1 MESHIFNV
9 AVCCPLSPDSI
20 KVEGEDD
27 DAEMVAMAAEFERK
41 KAARREQLRLDQLSR
56 QQKAEKEADQPP
68 AKKIKSEADVQ
79 RIVSGD
85 FIQSL
90 FHLSRSV
97 PLFAYCFPCS
107 CRLMRVFR
115 PRWLSTRRPQMLRL
129 THWMSSWTSC
139 WPHARQHLLQ
149 MSCRLLLRRPS
160 RRTRRLACL
169 LGT

>member
-1 MESHIFNV
+1 M
-9 AVCCPLSPDSI
+9 SPDSI

-41 KAARREQLRLDQLSR
+41 KAARREQLRQDQLSR
-56 QQKAEKEADQPP
+56 QKAEKEADQPP
-68 AKKIKSEADVQ
+68 TKKIKSEVDVQ

-90 FHLSRSV
+90 FQLSRSV
-97 PLFAYCFPCS
+97 PLFTYYFPCS

-129 THWMSSWTSC
+129 TLWMSSWTSC
-139 WPHARQHLLQ
+139 WLRARQHLLQ
-149 MSCRLLLRRPS
+149 MSCRLLRRRPS

-169 LGT
+169 LGR